1 MGRAR
6 GNGVR
11 QFLASGFGLM
21 VLSAFVY
28 SISDVILKILS
39 RSLPT
44 TEIAFIRFLL
54 GGIILWPIL
63 SSMKISPK
71 GNDIRILVLRG
82 IFGTVS
88 FLCLLKSMAMIPLS
102 LAMVLFYTYPIFAA
116 LVSFLLI
123 GEEVGKK
130 ELALIGI
137 GLVGTYVLINP
148 SSHSFGIGHLFGLFA
163 SALGALAMVMIRKA
177 RETNGALII
186 YFYFCLV
193 GGSISFPFFV
203 QNFRMPDLQQ
213 GALLVLLGLALLV
226 AQVMMNQGF
235 KYCKAAE
242 GSLFLMFELVF
253 AGTAGVVIF
262 KDPISL
268 RFGLG
273 ALLIIGSGL
282 GLNWMNRKP

>member
-1 MGRAR
+1 
-6 GNGVR
+6 VR

-63 SSMKISPK
+63 SSMKISPR

-116 LVSFLLI
+116 LFSFLLI
-123 GEEVGKK
+123 GEEIGKK
-130 ELALIGI
+130 DLVLIGI

-148 SSHSFGIGHLFGLFA
+148 SSHSFGMGHLFGLFA

-203 QNFRMPDLQQ
+203 QYPSFCNLEPFSSYL
-213 GALLVLLGLALLV
+213 
-226 AQVMMNQGF
+226 
-235 KYCKAAE
+235 
-242 GSLFLMFELVF
+242 
-253 AGTAGVVIF
+253 
-262 KDPISL
+262 
-268 RFGLG
+268 
-273 ALLIIGSGL
+273 
-282 GLNWMNRKP
+282 

>member
-1 MGRAR
+1 V
-6 GNGVR
+6 NGVR

-21 VLSAFVY
+21 VFSAFIY
-28 SISDVILKILS
+28 SIGDVILKILS
-39 RSLPT
+39 RSLPA

-63 SSMKISPK
+63 ASMKISPK

-88 FLCLLKSMAMIPLS
+88 FFCLLKSMAMIPLS

-116 LVSFLLI
+116 FFSFLLI
-123 GEEVGKK
+123 GEKIGKK
-130 ELALIGI
+130 DLVLIGT
-137 GLVGTYVLINP
+137 GLVGIYVLINP
-148 SSHSFGIGHLFGLFA
+148 TSHSFGMGHLFGLFA
-163 SALGALAMVMIRKA
+163 SGLGALAMVMIRKA

-203 QNFRMPDLQQ
+203 QSFRMPDLQQ
-213 GALLVLLGLALLV
+213 GALLALLGLALLV

-235 KYCKAAE
+235 KYCRAAE

-268 RFGLG
+268 HFGLG
-273 ALLIIGSGL
+273 ALLIVGSGL